1 MADNAKATEIRVITE
16 AEIKDMITPRPA
28 DIHKGRCGRVLLICG
43 SRGMAG
49 AAVLCARAALR
60 SGAGLVTVALPEEL
74 FPILQT
80 AVPEAMCMERAAAL
94 TDPDRFDAIAIGPG
108 LGEGE
113 EQYRMI
119 EHLLLGYH
127 GPLVIDADGINS
139 LCRYG
144 MAPTRESYMDTAP
157 LDELKVPRK
166 QTSILPDIGKKR
178 KEPVVLTPHPGE
190 ADRLLAMLGKE
201 NTRSFGREASARILA
216 EETGAI
222 IVLKGQDTL
231 IAAANANAAGAAPS
245 MTEADIVENP
255 TGNPGMAT
263 GGSGDVLT
271 GVTAALL
278 AWGKAGRRT
287 EDLGLTPES
296 CVRAAVYIHGLAG
309 DLAAREKGEIGMTS
323 MDIAEALP
331 AAFREIAGR

>member
-1 MADNAKATEIRVITE
+1 M
-16 AEIKDMITPRPA
+16 
-28 DIHKGRCGRVLLICG
+28 
-43 SRGMAG
+43 
-49 AAVLCARAALR
+49 
-60 SGAGLVTVALPEEL
+60 
-74 FPILQT
+74 
-80 AVPEAMCMERAAAL
+80 
-94 TDPDRFDAIAIGPG
+94 
-108 LGEGE
+108 
-113 EQYRMI
+113 
-119 EHLLLGYH
+119 
-127 GPLVIDADGINS
+127 
-139 LCRYG
+139 
-144 MAPTRESYMDTAP
+144 
-157 LDELKVPRK
+157 
-166 QTSILPDIGKKR
+166 
-178 KEPVVLTPHPGE
+178 VLTPHPGD
-190 ADRLLAMLGKE
+190 ADRLLAMLGQE